1 MELVFVTN
9 NPNKLNEIQS
19 LVSHEIFIKSLK
31 DIDFHNEID
40 ETELTLEGNAL
51 LKARHIHSKFGLDC
65 FADDT
70 GLEIEALDGAPG
82 VFSARYAGKECI
94 AQNNINKVLNELKDI
109 KNRSARFIT
118 IIALIINGKEF
129 IFKGECV
136 GEITINQT
144 GSDGFGYDPI
154 FMPNSSKL
162 TFAEMGNE
170 EKGKISHRGK
180 AVSKLVDFLINKNI
194 NK

>member
-19 LVSHEIFIKSLK
+19 LVSHEISIKSLK

-94 AQNNINKVLNELKDI
+94 AQNNINKVLYELKDI

>member
-19 LVSHEIFIKSLK
+19 LVSDDISIKSLK
-31 DIDFHNEID
+31 DIDFHDEID

-70 GLEIEALDGAPG
+70 GLEIEALNGAPG

-94 AQNNINKVLNELKDI
+94 AQDNINKVLYELKDK
-109 KNRSARFIT
+109 KNRTARFIT
-118 IIALIINGKEF
+118 VIALIINDEEF

-136 GEITINQT
+136 GEITFNQS
-144 GSDGFGYDPI
+144 GKDGFGYDPI
-154 FMPNSSKL
+154 FLPNGSKL
-162 TFAEMGNE
+162 TFAEMDKE
-170 EKGKISHRGK
+170 AKGKISHRGI
-180 AVSKLVDFLINKNI
+180 AVRKLVNFLLKNVL
-194 NK
+194 

>member
-1 MELVFVTN
+1 M
-9 NPNKLNEIQS
+9 
-19 LVSHEIFIKSLK
+19 
-31 DIDFHNEID
+31 
-40 ETELTLEGNAL
+40 
-51 LKARHIHSKFGLDC
+51 
-65 FADDT
+65 
-70 GLEIEALDGAPG
+70 
-82 VFSARYAGKECI
+82 Y
-94 AQNNINKVLNELKDI
+94 ELKDI

>member
-19 LVSHEIFIKSLK
+19 LVSNDVAIKSLK
-31 DIDFHNEID
+31 DINFHDEID

-51 LKARHIHSKFGLDC
+51 LKARHIYSKFGLDC

-70 GLEIEALDGAPG
+70 GLEIKALNGAPG
-82 VFSARYAGKECI
+82 VFSARYAGAECI
-94 AQNNINKVLNELKDI
+94 AQNNVNKVLHELKDN
-109 KNRSARFIT
+109 KNREARFIT
-118 IIALIINGKEF
+118 IIALIINGEEF

-144 GSDGFGYDPI
+144 GSKGFGYDPI
-154 FMPNSSKL
+154 FLPNSSKL
-162 TFAEMGNE
+162 TFAEMDNDA
-170 EKGKISHRGK
+170 KGKISHRGK
-180 AVSKLVDFLINKNI
+180 AVDKLIQFISK
-194 NK
+194 